1 MLWWEVFVLVACF
14 VTKAANAQLSADWV
28 QFESFV
34 KLYDKKYV
42 NDSTE
47 STRRFGIFQVR
58 QLLLSELLTIL

>member
-1 MLWWEVFVLVACF
+1 MLWWEVFVLVCV

-28 QFESFV
+28 QYESFL

-47 STRRFGIFQVR
+47 STRRFEIFQVR
-58 QLLLSELLTIL
+58 QITNLQH